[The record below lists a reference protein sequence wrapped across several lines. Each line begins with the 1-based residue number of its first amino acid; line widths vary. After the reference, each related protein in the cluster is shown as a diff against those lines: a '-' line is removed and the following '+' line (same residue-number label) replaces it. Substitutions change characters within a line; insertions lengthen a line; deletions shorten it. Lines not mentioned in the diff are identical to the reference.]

1 MTSVERLGS
10 ERGAIFV
17 QVGIALF
24 VLVAFN
30 VFVLDYGVVWTARRQ
45 AQNAA
50 DAGALAGATARG
62 YDDFDDPPYSGSI
75 VPQIA
80 SNVAAANLIWNQP
93 GTAVV
98 TFDCP
103 AGVTGR
109 CVRVDVY
116 RNGENGSTALPTFF
130 GPLLGV
136 NSQGVRATATGLS
149 SNGNATNCLRPMAFA
164 DDWVNNRAPAGEFDR
179 YSEGGANPGQLLT
192 PTHDDYAAPGTT
204 LSPDFGQRINFEFD
218 RNVQLD
224 PITHGFLVPLDL
236 GGDYATNITACNGQ
250 LAKIGQVIPVAT
262 PPAGVT
268 LTAVNDVIAQDP
280 LATWDAVANRVAN
293 SCAPGCGAVSPR
305 LIPVVLFD
313 PAEYQLRRATN
324 DWSACP
330 GGARCVTASNIV
342 GIFIHIGAAPNPHGH
357 MVRYPGLTAA
367 GAPTYD
373 DNASWLTTTTLIR

>member
-62 YDDFDDPPYSGSI
+62 YDDFDDPPDSGGI

-93 GTAVV
+93 GSAVV

-103 AGVTGR
+103 AGITGR

-116 RNGENGSTALPTFF
+116 RNGTNGSTVLPTFF

-136 NSQGVRATATGLS
+136 NSQGVRATATGL
-149 SNGNATNCLRPMAFA
+149 
-164 DDWVNNRAPAGEFDR
+164 
-179 YSEGGANPGQLLT
+179 
-192 PTHDDYAAPGTT
+192 
-204 LSPDFGQRINFEFD
+204 
-218 RNVQLD
+218 
-224 PITHGFLVPLDL
+224 
-236 GGDYATNITACNGQ
+236 
-250 LAKIGQVIPVAT
+250 
-262 PPAGVT
+262 
-268 LTAVNDVIAQDP
+268 
-280 LATWDAVANRVAN
+280 
-293 SCAPGCGAVSPR
+293 
-305 LIPVVLFD
+305 
-313 PAEYQLRRATN
+313 
-324 DWSACP
+324 
-330 GGARCVTASNIV
+330 
-342 GIFIHIGAAPNPHGH
+342 
-357 MVRYPGLTAA
+357 
-367 GAPTYD
+367 
-373 DNASWLTTTTLIR
+373 